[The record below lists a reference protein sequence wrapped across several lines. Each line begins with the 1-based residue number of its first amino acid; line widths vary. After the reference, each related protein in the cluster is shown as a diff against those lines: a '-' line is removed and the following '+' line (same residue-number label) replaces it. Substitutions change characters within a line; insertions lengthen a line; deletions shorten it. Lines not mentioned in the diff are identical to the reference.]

1 MAAAHP
7 NRQVRCAGVA
17 LGAQGDNTIMT
28 LQTGR
33 YLINCYRDAKSGA
46 KLPEGV
52 AYLNNFA
59 SLRGRRAA
67 ARTLDDI
74 VRFDVLLETY
84 DIVCANLV
92 VAVGERYEKLVAGGA
107 NPEVAYEE
115 CGAAAGRE

>member
-1 MAAAHP
+1 
-7 NRQVRCAGVA
+7 
-17 LGAQGDNTIMT
+17 MT

-52 AYLNNFA
+52 AYLNNLA
-59 SLRGRRAA
+59 SLRGRRSA
-67 ARTLDDI
+67 ARTLHDI

-92 VAVGERYEKLVAGGA
+92 AAVGEQYEKLLAAGT

-115 CGAAAGRE
+115 CGTAVCQELHRLGA